1 MKALQIGDR
10 VRLLYARVGIPGTV
24 IGLHR
29 GKVQVRWAD
38 LALTSKH
45 SPEAL
50 LTERAINEA
59 ANHG

>member
-1 MKALQIGDR
+1 VTSIAIGDR
-10 VRLLYARVGIPGTV
+10 VRLRYAPVGDYGTV
-24 IGLHR
+24 LSLNR

-50 LTERAINEA
+50 LTEPAINEA

>member
-1 MKALQIGDR
+1 VTTIAIGDR
-10 VRLLYARVGIPGTV
+10 VRLRYAPVGDYGTV
-24 IGLHR
+24 LSLTSA
-29 GKVQVRWAD
+29 KVHVRWAD